1 MLAHGVSNSRTFNHS
16 RRICCAKEGITYLD
30 ERKQKIREKEQ
41 MKALVANEARAAG
54 ARKASLRAELVGL
67 RQDTKN
73 GIRAKKNDIQS
84 LQQELSRLGMF
95 CQMSNVALEG
105 DRFLY
110 NGIKVKSLEWNVPRE
125 SLRRW
130 ICMKCSFN
138 EVSVVFL
145 PCTHQ
150 VLCAPC
156 YEGSCSSSAN
166 EKCCPYCGAEV
177 EQCIMAYGPT

>member
-1 MLAHGVSNSRTFNHS
+1 MNVSSWGKQFSNFQSLKKDLLCKGRHYLSNTFILHFLW
-16 RRICCAKEGITYLD
+16 EGRHIQLD

-110 NGIKVKSLEWNVPRE
+110 NGIKFLLFFFHAPTKCCAHPAMKGAAAARRMKNVAPT
-125 SLRRW
+125 
-130 ICMKCSFN
+130 
-138 EVSVVFL
+138 VVRKL
-145 PCTHQ
+145 
-150 VLCAPC
+150 
-156 YEGSCSSSAN
+156 SSASW
-166 EKCCPYCGAEV
+166 P
-177 EQCIMAYGPT
+177 MAQLSN